1 MLDFAMKVAQQA
13 EAVDEAD
20 SAVLRVKA
28 GSTAYRRG
36 GATPYQSAE
45 A

>member
-1 MLDFAMKVAQQA
+1 LSVGKAGIRNMTQA
-13 EAVDEAD
+13 LFGPFKE
-20 SAVLRVKA
+20 RGVKA

-36 GATPYQSAE
+36 GAKPYQSAE